1 MANSHERKPFR
12 PLGLRML
19 SLSRQIIQNYAA
31 TDPIARQLL
40 PRALEE
46 PNYEPLSWDNGDDFE
61 AEADEPQAPEF
72 ETYESPYAD
81 TEPSRPQKSA
91 RPANSPQA
99 AQPPVQRKADNK
111 SAKPPQA
118 PQSNQPAQP
127 TQPAAQPQGANPKK
141 LVDVGGV
148 KVPEHV
154 VQAFRN
160 FQAREAQKT
169 ENRQKLSDDA
179 SNLDKDSIL
188 AKRQQR
194 GRGMSINYVATDTLR
209 GDEGEVSPSPS
220 SDSSSDEDSHP
231 AAQMSNSPPAAD
243 APIMRDMVE
252 DAAEYS
258 DDIAYDYEADTD
270 YGSDET
276 ASAEVATM
284 PQSGQPIQRTPD
296 YSAFDEVSDES
307 DSISYQADYDS
318 YSSEM
323 PATDSAPVSNVPT
336 INRKSSKQRPIQRQV
351 DDSDVSPSLYD
362 DFSSD
367 ANTADMDTSVSDTP
381 PVSRTSRNAKP
392 IQRQVDS
399 SNTQSDKPA
408 VSRSKRS
415 VQRQADTD
423 AAHTGTPITP
433 ANNPIQRQAD
443 YEDASTDDLY
453 SDFEA
458 VDTSSDID
466 TSVSNTPTIK
476 RKTSGKQ
483 PIQRQVDYEDTS
495 TDDLYNDF
503 EVDTASSDIDT
514 SVSNTPTINR
524 QIQRQVDYKA
534 ASPDDLYSDFE
545 AADTGSDFD
554 APTINRKTSRKQPIQ
569 RQVEYEDS
577 SDSDFEATDTGS
589 DIDTPVSNTPTIN
602 RKTSG
607 KQPIQRQAD
616 YVDSSN
622 SDFEATDTG
631 SDIDTSV
638 SNTPTINR
646 KTSRKQPIQ
655 RQVEYEDSSDNDFE
669 ATDTGSDIDT
679 SVSNAPTI
687 NRKTSGKQSIQRQAD
702 DEDTGA
708 SDLYSDFEAADTGSE
723 VDAPVINRKR
733 NSKASVQREADS
745 DNSFYRDFSE
755 EVTPPLSGPVI
766 EEDYYDFSL
775 QTDRMRAITNDD
787 IAAYDARQP
796 QASTPNTNAPIQ
808 RSTDDDSD
816 YSYDNADYGYDVA
829 DSGDTGQPD
838 IHQALF
844 AAGAVDTPP
853 STRQPRIQRSSSL
866 YDDLAAERGYSDT
879 GQVDAYAT
887 DAVDTSPDRPT
898 RGKVQRR
905 ASLYDDLAPSDADA
919 VYNTGDS
926 GAADIQRTA
935 DDETSIGTG
944 NLKADLLS
952 LIGLPPNTHVEGFSD
967 VFGGGKK
974 SDANA
979 SADTNSNSQP
989 IQRQMI
995 ERSAD
1000 PAPTYIQRE
1009 ETSSTSSTTTSS
1021 SSTSS
1026 ESNPNQ
1032 DEKTKIEQVAQE
1044 VYQNIK
1050 KRLRVEWERRN
1061 RF

>member
-61 AEADEPQAPEF
+61 AEAAEPQAPEF
-72 ETYESPYAD
+72 ETYESPYVDA
-81 TEPSRPQKSA
+81 EPSRPQKSA

-99 AQPPVQRKADNK
+99 AQPPVQRKAE
-111 SAKPPQA
+111 SKPAQA
-118 PQSNQPAQP
+118 TPSAQP
-127 TQPAAQPQGANPKK
+127 TQPAAQPQAGANPKK

-209 GDEGEVSPSPS
+209 GDEGEVSPSPTSS

-231 AAQMSNSPPAAD
+231 SAQMSNSPPAAD

-252 DAAEYS
+252 DTAEYS
-258 DDIAYDYEADTD
+258 DDIAYDYETDTD
-270 YGSDET
+270 YSSGET
-276 ASAEVATM
+276 ASADVATM
-284 PQSGQPIQRTPD
+284 PQSGQPIQRTAD
-296 YSAFDEVSDES
+296 YSAFDEVSDDS
-307 DSISYQADYDS
+307 DDNDDNDSVSYQGDYDT
-318 YSSEM
+318 YSSETS
-323 PATDSAPVSNVPT
+323 ATDSAPVSNVPT
-336 INRKSSKQRPIQRQV
+336 INRKSSKQQPLQRQI
-351 DDSDVSPSLYD
+351 DDSDVSASLYD

-367 ANTADMDTSVSDTP
+367 DNPTDSDSSVSDTP

-399 SNTQSDKPA
+399 SNAQADKP

-423 AAHTGTPITP
+423 AADNTGTPVSR
-433 ANNPIQRQAD
+433 ANNPIQRQTD
-443 YEDASTDDLY
+443 SDDAGDSNLY

-458 VDTSSDID
+458 ADSGSDFD
-466 TSVSNTPTIK
+466 AP
-476 RKTSGKQ
+476 
-483 PIQRQVDYEDTS
+483 
-495 TDDLYNDF
+495 
-503 EVDTASSDIDT
+503 
-514 SVSNTPTINR
+514 VSNTPTINR
-524 QIQRQVDYKA
+524 KTSSKQPIQRQVEYDDS
-534 ASPDDLYSDFE
+534 SPDDLYSDFE
-545 AADTGSDFD
+545 AADTSSDFD
-554 APTINRKTSRKQPIQ
+554 A
-569 RQVEYEDS
+569 
-577 SDSDFEATDTGS
+577 
-589 DIDTPVSNTPTIN
+589 PVSNTPTIN
-602 RKTSG
+602 RKIQRQVEYDDSNTDDLYSDFEAADTSSDFDAPVSNTPTINRKASN
-607 KQPIQRQAD
+607 KQPIQRQAEYED
-616 YVDSSN
+616 ASTDDLYSEFEVDAAS
-622 SDFEATDTG
+622 
-631 SDIDTSV
+631 SDIDTPV

-655 RQVEYEDSSDNDFE
+655 RQVDYEDTSADLYSDFE
-669 ATDTGSDIDT
+669 AADTGSDIDT
-679 SVSNAPTI
+679 PVSNTPTI
-687 NRKTSGKQSIQRQAD
+687 KRKTSNKQPIQRQAD
-702 DEDTGA
+702 VEDTGA
-708 SDLYSDFEAADTGSE
+708 SDLYSDFEAADTGSD

-733 NSKASVQREADS
+733 NSKETVQREADS
-745 DNSFYRDFSE
+745 DNSLYRDFSE

-787 IAAYDARQP
+787 IAAYDSRQA
-796 QASTPNTNAPIQ
+796 QSSTSNMNAPIQ
-808 RSTDDDSD
+808 RSSDDDSD
-816 YSYDNADYGYDVA
+816 YSYDAADYGYTVD

-838 IHQALF
+838 MHQALF

-879 GQVDAYAT
+879 GQADAYST

-919 VYNTGDS
+919 VYNTGD
-926 GAADIQRTA
+926 GGTADIQRAA

-974 SDANA
+974 SDASA
-979 SADTNSNSQP
+979 SADTSSSSQP

-1000 PAPTYIQRE
+1000 PAPTFIQRE
-1009 ETSSTSSTTTSS
+1009 QTSS
-1021 SSTSS
+1021 SSATSS
-1026 ESNPNQ
+1026 SSSSPSSEANPNQ